1 MRSSTLKLLARRRAP
16 GSRGQNPAKGMTL
29 LEIMI
34 VIAIL
39 GLIASVVVVGVMNYF
54 DRAKVSTTRLKI
66 HSIQEA
72 LDMYR
77 SQEDDY
83 PSQSEGLRAL
93 TSPPNG
99 GPSYLKE
106 KGVPKDAWGQEF
118 LYFNPARNTNG
129 GNGVEVISKG
139 PDKQE
144 GTADD
149 IKGDDGK
156 AAKE

>member
-1 MRSSTLKLLARRRAP
+1 MTSLKELRRRALKLLARRA
-16 GSRGQNPAKGMTL
+16 RGQAPKGMTL

-39 GLIASVVVVGVMNYF
+39 GLIASVVVVAVMNNF
-54 DRAKVSTTRLKI
+54 ERAKANTAKLKI
-66 HSIQEA
+66 GEIHKS
-72 LDMYR
+72 LDLYKI
-77 SQEDDY
+77 DAGDY

-99 GPSYLKE
+99 PPYMKD
-106 KGVPKDAWGQEF
+106 VPKDPWGQEF
-118 LYFNPARNTNG
+118 VYFNPARNG

-144 GTADD
+144 GTEDD
-149 IKGDDGK
+149 IK
-156 AAKE
+156 KE